1 MFDFGTGLKNKRG
14 ERGSVVA
21 AAVFGII
28 AMTGSAGLAV
38 DIGRAELA
46 QAKLSSALD
55 AAGLAAGSTL
65 QTTDLHDEV
74 MKYLNV
80 NFNDYLDSTIT
91 DVEISVDSTNS
102 IITLEAYGTIDT
114 TFMRYF
120 GFETIPIG
128 ATSEITRATSGLEL
142 VMVLDN
148 TGSMAGSSLTS
159 LKDAA
164 SELVDILFGSAPPVD
179 QDQKLWIGLVPF
191 SQAVNVGNSHTDW
204 LTSNSIS
211 SKNWGTTSWSGC
223 VDARLI
229 GEDITDTPPSS
240 KKFEAYYWPDDSYND
255 WITTTTKNGKTTTT
269 YTINSTKGPNKYCPQ
284 AVKRLSDDQSSIL
297 ASINGMVA
305 VGNTH
310 VSEGAV
316 WGWRMLS
323 PRWRGA
329 WGGDMDS
336 NSLPLDYNTPKMN
349 KAAIIMTDGENTIDN
364 SNRGAY
370 WYLKDGRTG
379 STNATTAVTRLNQKL
394 TSVCTAMKNNN
405 IIVYTIGFRN
415 PGSNIESLLKSCAT
429 QPDFYFDSPTSDELH
444 KAFRMIGDSLSSLRV
459 SK

>member
-1 MFDFGTGLKNKRG
+1 MFVTGWKKRSG
-14 ERGSVVA
+14 QKGSVVA

-46 QAKLSSALD
+46 QSRLSSALD

-65 QTTDLHDEV
+65 QTTNLEDEV
-74 MKYLNV
+74 TKYLNV
-80 NFNDYLDSTIT
+80 NFNNYLDTTIT
-91 DVEISVDSTNS
+91 DVDVSVDSTDS
-102 IITLEAYGTIDT
+102 VITLEATGYIDT

-120 GFETIPIG
+120 GYETIPVR
-128 ATSEITRATSGLEL
+128 AVSEITRATSGLEL

-164 SELVDILFGSAPPVD
+164 SELVDILFGSAT
-179 QDQKLWIGLVPF
+179 QDDEQKLWIGLVPF
-191 SQAVNVGNSHTDW
+191 SQAVNVGKEHTDW
-204 LTSNSIS
+204 LSANSIS
-211 SKNWGTTSWSGC
+211 SKNWGTTSWNGC
-223 VDARLI
+223 VDARLN
-229 GEDITDTPPSS
+229 GEDITDTPPAS
-240 KKFEAYYWPDDSYND
+240 KKFEAYYWIDDSNND

-269 YTINSTKGPNKYCPQ
+269 YTITSTKGPNKYCPQ
-284 AVKRLSDDQSSIL
+284 EVHRLSDDQTAIQ
-297 ASINGMVA
+297 ASINSMVA

-323 PRWRGA
+323 PRWRGV
-329 WGGDMDS
+329 WGGDMDG
-336 NSLPLDYNTPKMN
+336 NDLPLDYNTPKMN

-379 STNATTAVTRLNQKL
+379 STNSTTAVTRLNQKL
-394 TSVCTAMKNNN
+394 TSVCTQMKNNN

-415 PGSNIESLLKSCAT
+415 PGSNIESLLKSCAS
-429 QPDFYFDSPTSDELH
+429 QADYYFDSPTSEELH

-459 SK
+459 SR